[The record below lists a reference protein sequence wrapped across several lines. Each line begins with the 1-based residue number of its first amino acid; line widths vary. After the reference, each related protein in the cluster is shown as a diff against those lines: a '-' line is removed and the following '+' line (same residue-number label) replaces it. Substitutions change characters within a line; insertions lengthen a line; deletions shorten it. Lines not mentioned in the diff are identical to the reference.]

1 MEQLSNVIR
10 RTNLMLRIGEQGP
23 AVTGIGMQVA
33 GLLLPEAFFLFN
45 PSLARDR
52 KLTCVAPGQNGG
64 FRRFSGYSTEH
75 VEKNLP
81 LGECNQSA
89 S

>member
-10 RTNLMLRIGEQGP
+10 RTNLKLRIGEQGS

-33 GLLLPEAFFLFN
+33 GLLLPEAFILFSRSWRGTAKSPALHLVKMAVSAAFLGIPLSMSEN
-45 PSLARDR
+45 
-52 KLTCVAPGQNGG
+52 
-64 FRRFSGYSTEH
+64 
-75 VEKNLP
+75 NLP